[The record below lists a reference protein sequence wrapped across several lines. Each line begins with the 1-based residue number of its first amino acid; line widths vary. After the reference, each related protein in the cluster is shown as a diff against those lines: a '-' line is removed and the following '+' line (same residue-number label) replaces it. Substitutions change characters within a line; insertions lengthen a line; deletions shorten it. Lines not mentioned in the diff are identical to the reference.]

1 MEQTPRLEGH
11 IRSRVQFLAE
21 QDGPPERI
29 IKAEFA
35 KVLSGTPHVLK
46 AYLAI
51 VRYGAGGGYDVALCL
66 HSVTGPDERLVGHLT
81 SIFAHYFGGAQHL
94 EILFLQGPQDQA
106 VARVCRPFYLAG
118 VH

>member
-29 IKAEFA
+29 LKAEFA
-35 KVLSGTPHVLK
+35 KALSGIPHVLK
-46 AYLAI
+46 AYLAV
-51 VRYGAGGGYDVALCL
+51 VRHNAGGGYDVALCL
-66 HSVTGPDERLVGHLT
+66 QSITGPDERLARKLS
-81 SIFAHYFGGAQHL
+81 SIFARYFGAAQYL
-94 EILFLQGPQDQA
+94 EILFLEGMQDQA
-106 VARVCRPFYLAG
+106 VSRVARPFYLAG